1 MSEDKKFEHN
11 CGCGHNHH
19 DECGCDHDHHDH
31 ECGCGCDEE
40 VTIVELNLEDG
51 TDLECEIIGDFYVE
65 SQKQNYIALVTCE
78 EREVLLYRLT
88 PDSVTGTIGGDAT
101 LDRIET
107 EEEYNEVV
115 EEFSRIFFDGELE
128 DMDEE

>member
-1 MSEDKKFEHN
+1 MSEDKKFEHS
-11 CGCGHNHH
+11 CGCNHDHH
-19 DECGCDHDHHDH
+19 DECGCGHDHHDH
-31 ECGCGCDEE
+31 DCGCGCEEE

-51 TDLECEIIGDFYVE
+51 TDLECEVIGDFYLE
-65 SQKQNYIALVTCE
+65 SQKQHYIALVTCE
-78 EREVLLYRLT
+78 DREVLLYRLT
-88 PDSVTGTIGGDAT
+88 PDAVSGTIGGDAT

-115 EEFSRIFFDGELE
+115 KEFSRIFFDGELE

>member
-1 MSEDKKFEHN
+1 MKEDKNFEHN
-11 CGCGHNHH
+11 C
-19 DECGCDHDHHDH
+19 DHDH
-31 ECGCGCDEE
+31 ECECGCHNHDEECGCDEE

-51 TDLECEIIGDFYVE
+51 TDLECEIIGDFYLE

-78 EREVLLYRLT
+78 DREVLLYRLT
-88 PDSVTGTIGGDAT
+88 PDSQTGSIGGDAT
-101 LDRIET
+101 LDKIEA

>member
-1 MSEDKKFEHN
+1 MDKDFKDLDKHIQD
-11 CGCGHNHH
+11 H
-19 DECGCDHDHHDH
+19 DCGCDCHDHDHDCDCDCHDHDH
-31 ECGCGCDEE
+31 EEAL
-40 VTIVELNLEDG
+40 IVDLTLDDG
-51 TDLECEIIGDFYVE
+51 SELECEVIGDFFVE
-65 SQKQNYIALVTCE
+65 SQNRNYIALVTVE

-88 PDSVTGTIGGDAT
+88 PDTVTGGIGGDAT

-128 DMDEE
+128 NVDEE

>member
-1 MSEDKKFEHN
+1 MKEDKNFEHN
-11 CGCGHNHH
+11 C
-19 DECGCDHDHHDH
+19 DHDH
-31 ECGCGCDEE
+31 ECECGFHNHDEECGCYEE

-51 TDLECEIIGDFYVE
+51 TDLECEIIGDFYLE

-78 EREVLLYRLT
+78 DREVLLYRLT
-88 PDSVTGTIGGDAT
+88 PDSQTGTIGGDAT
-101 LDRIET
+101 LDKIET

>member
-1 MSEDKKFEHN
+1 MKEDKNFEHN
-11 CGCGHNHH
+11 C
-19 DECGCDHDHHDH
+19 DHDH
-31 ECGCGCDEE
+31 ECECGCHNHDEECGCDEE

-51 TDLECEIIGDFYVE
+51 TDLECEIIGDFYLE

-78 EREVLLYRLT
+78 DREVLLYRLT
-88 PDSVTGTIGGDAT
+88 PDSQTGTIGGDAT
-101 LDRIET
+101 LDKIET

>member
-1 MSEDKKFEHN
+1 MKEDKNFEHN
-11 CGCGHNHH
+11 C
-19 DECGCDHDHHDH
+19 DHDH
-31 ECGCGCDEE
+31 ECECGCHNHDEECGCDEE

-51 TDLECEIIGDFYVE
+51 TDLECEIIGDFYLE

-78 EREVLLYRLT
+78 DREVLLYRLT
-88 PDSVTGTIGGDAT
+88 PDSETGTIGGDAS
-101 LDRIET
+101 LDKIET

>member
-1 MSEDKKFEHN
+1 MKEDKNFEHN
-11 CGCGHNHH
+11 CDHNHEC
-19 DECGCDHDHHDH
+19 ECGCHNHD
-31 ECGCGCDEE
+31 EECGCDEE

-51 TDLECEIIGDFYVE
+51 TDLECEIIGDFYLE

-78 EREVLLYRLT
+78 DREVLLYRLT
-88 PDSVTGTIGGDAT
+88 PDSQTGTIGGDAS
-101 LDRIET
+101 LDKIET

>member
-1 MSEDKKFEHN
+1 MKEDKNLEHN
-11 CGCGHNHH
+11 
-19 DECGCDHDHHDH
+19 CDHDHEC
-31 ECGCGCDEE
+31 ECGCHNHDEECGCDEE

-51 TDLECEIIGDFYVE
+51 TDLECEIIGDFYLE

-78 EREVLLYRLT
+78 DREVLLYRLT
-88 PDSVTGTIGGDAT
+88 PDSQTGTIGGDAS
-101 LDRIET
+101 LDKIET

>member
-1 MSEDKKFEHN
+1 MKEDKNFEHN
-11 CGCGHNHH
+11 C
-19 DECGCDHDHHDH
+19 DHDH
-31 ECGCGCDEE
+31 ECECGCHNHDEECGCDEE

-51 TDLECEIIGDFYVE
+51 TDLECEIIGDFYLE

-78 EREVLLYRLT
+78 DREVLLYRLT
-88 PDSVTGTIGGDAT
+88 PDSQTGTIGGDAS
-101 LDRIET
+101 LDKIET

>member
-1 MSEDKKFEHN
+1 MKEDKNFEHN
-11 CGCGHNHH
+11 C
-19 DECGCDHDHHDH
+19 DHDH
-31 ECGCGCDEE
+31 ECECGCHNHDEECGCDEE

-51 TDLECEIIGDFYVE
+51 TDLECEIIGDFYLE

-78 EREVLLYRLT
+78 DREVLLYRFT
-88 PDSVTGTIGGDAT
+88 PDSETGTIGGDAS
-101 LDRIET
+101 LDKIET

>member
-1 MSEDKKFEHN
+1 MKEDNNLEHN
-11 CGCGHNHH
+11 C
-19 DECGCDHDHHDH
+19 DHDH
-31 ECGCGCDEE
+31 ECGCGCGCHNHDEECGCDEE

-51 TDLECEIIGDFYVE
+51 TDLECEIIGDFYLE

-78 EREVLLYRLT
+78 DREVLLYRLT
-88 PDSVTGTIGGDAT
+88 PDSQTGTIGGDAS
-101 LDRIET
+101 LDKIET

>member
-1 MSEDKKFEHN
+1 MKEDKNLEHN
-11 CGCGHNHH
+11 
-19 DECGCDHDHHDH
+19 CDHDHECECSCGCHNHDE
-31 ECGCGCDEE
+31 ECGYDEE

-51 TDLECEIIGDFYVE
+51 TDLECEIIGDFYLE

-78 EREVLLYRLT
+78 DREVLLYRLT
-88 PDSVTGTIGGDAT
+88 PDSQTGTIGGDAS
-101 LDRIET
+101 LDKIET

-128 DMDEE
+128 DIDEE

>member
-1 MSEDKKFEHN
+1 MKEDKNLEHN
-11 CGCGHNHH
+11 
-19 DECGCDHDHHDH
+19 CDHDHECECSCGCHNHDE
-31 ECGCGCDEE
+31 ECGYDEE

-51 TDLECEIIGDFYVE
+51 TDLECEIIGDFYLE

-78 EREVLLYRLT
+78 DREVLLYRLT
-88 PDSVTGTIGGDAT
+88 PDSQTGTIGGDAT
-101 LDRIET
+101 LDKIET

>member
-1 MSEDKKFEHN
+1 MKEDKNFEHN
-11 CGCGHNHH
+11 C
-19 DECGCDHDHHDH
+19 DHDH
-31 ECGCGCDEE
+31 ECECGCHNHDEECGCDEE

-51 TDLECEIIGDFYVE
+51 TNLECEIIGDFYLE

-78 EREVLLYRLT
+78 DREVLLYRLT
-88 PDSVTGTIGGDAT
+88 PDSQTGTIGGDAS
-101 LDRIET
+101 LDKIET

>member
-1 MSEDKKFEHN
+1 MKEDKNFEHN
-11 CGCGHNHH
+11 C
-19 DECGCDHDHHDH
+19 DHDH
-31 ECGCGCDEE
+31 ECGCGCGCHNHDEECGCDEE

-51 TDLECEIIGDFYVE
+51 TNLECEIIGDFYLE

-78 EREVLLYRLT
+78 DREVLLYRLT
-88 PDSVTGTIGGDAT
+88 PDSQTGTIGGDAS
-101 LDRIET
+101 LDKIET